1 MFRKIKYKLLFFF
14 LILSIGPLAFSM
26 YSFYLKS
33 ISSLKQRTYDHLKAV
48 REIKR
53 KEIEAY
59 FHLIRNQAVYFAGG
73 ALTLNAFNDFN
84 HAFSGLR
91 NHVKSTER
99 PGLLETYYNE
109 EFFGNL
115 RLLHPDTFSLQ
126 KLYPSDPRS
135 VLLQTQYLISNKTV
149 FKPNEYN
156 NVHEKYH
163 GLFSSF
169 AKINGFYDVFL
180 IEDSTGYILY
190 SVKKEIDFATSLL
203 SDAHAESNLGRL
215 FRKVRYS
222 GLKYQAVMSDFES
235 YLPSSLAPAAFLAAP
250 IYENSKKV
258 GTLVFQVPIEKVNTI
273 TTSNQEWGAEGLG
286 KTGESYIVGADCKM
300 RTDSRFVIESPQ
312 TFFEQTGRTDISK
325 HDLDLISFYKT
336 TVLFLTVCNES
347 VTQALGGQSGTIPVV
362 DYRGVKVL
370 SSHAKLEIPDVNWI
384 FLAEID
390 EAEALM
396 PVQAFARNFALI
408 VALVIAVVFFVA
420 LFVAHT
426 IAKPIRLLAK
436 ATGEL
441 GAGNM
446 YVKVDETSRDELGL
460 LERSFNNS
468 VASLRANTQHLLEH
482 QEEITL
488 QAEQLQIVNEE
499 LLSKNQEL
507 DHQKEELMEKK
518 VIVEQQKEEITAQ
531 AENLMQLYR
540 EISEINNNL
549 EQLVRERTEE
559 LAYQN
564 KRLAEYAFTN
574 AHKLRGPLTR
584 IMGLINIINIAPT
597 IEEKLVYMDL
607 LNEAGKQLDQ
617 IVHTIQKQ
625 IADKDETMV

>member
-1 MFRKIKYKLLFFF
+1 MFKKIKYKLLFFF

-26 YSFYLKS
+26 YSFYMKS
-33 ISSLKQRTYDHLKAV
+33 VSSLQQRTYDQLKAV

-59 FHLIRNQAVYFAGG
+59 FNLIRNQAVYFAGG
-73 ALTLNAFNDFN
+73 ALTLDAFNDFN
-84 HAFSGLR
+84 RAFSGLY
-91 NHVKSTER
+91 NKDKSTER
-99 PGLLETYYNE
+99 SDLLETYYNE
-109 EFFGNL
+109 EFFKNL
-115 RLLHPDTFSLQ
+115 RLIHPDTFSLQ

-135 VLLQTQYLISNKTV
+135 VLLQTQYLVSNKTV

-156 NVHEKYH
+156 TVHEKYH
-163 GLFSSF
+163 GVFSAF

-203 SDAHAESNLGRL
+203 SGAHAESNLGRL

-250 IYENSKKV
+250 IYENTKKV
-258 GTLVFQVPIEKVNTI
+258 GTLVFQVPIEKMNNI
-273 TTSNQEWGAEGLG
+273 TTSNKEWGAEGLG
-286 KTGESYIVGADCKM
+286 ATGESYIVGADCKM

-312 TFFEQTGRTDISK
+312 TFFEQTSRTSISK
-325 HDLDLISFYKT
+325 RDMELISFYKT
-336 TVLFLTVCNES
+336 TVLFLSVCNES

-362 DYRGVKVL
+362 DYRGMNVL
-370 SSHAKLEIPDVNWI
+370 SSHTKLEIPDVNWV

-390 EAEALM
+390 EEEALM
-396 PVQAFARNFALI
+396 PVSAFARNFALI
-408 VALVIAVVFFVA
+408 VALVIAIVFFVA
-420 LFVAHT
+420 LFIAHT
-426 IAKPIRLLAK
+426 IAKPVRLLAK
-436 ATGEL
+436 VTSEL
-441 GAGNM
+441 GEGNM
-446 YVKVDETSRDELGL
+446 YVKVDETSRDELGV
-460 LERSFNNS
+460 LERSFNQT
-468 VASLRANTQHLLEH
+468 VASLRTNNQNLLEH

-488 QAEQLQIVNEE
+488 QAEQLQIVNNE
-499 LLSKNQEL
+499 LSSKNTEL

-531 AENLMQLYR
+531 AENLMQLYK

-559 LAYQN
+559 LADQN

-584 IMGLINIINIAPT
+584 IMGLINIIHIAPT
-597 IEEKLVYMDL
+597 VEEKLVYINL
-607 LNEAGKQLDQ
+607 LNEASAQLDKV
-617 IVHTIQKQ
+617 VHTIQKQ
-625 IADKDETMV
+625 IADKDETMA